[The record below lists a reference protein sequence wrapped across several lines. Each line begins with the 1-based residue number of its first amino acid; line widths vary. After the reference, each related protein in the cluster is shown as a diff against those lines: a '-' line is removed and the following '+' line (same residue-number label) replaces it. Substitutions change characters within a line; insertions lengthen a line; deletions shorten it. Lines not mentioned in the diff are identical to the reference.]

1 VLYFQLIQH
10 ILLCRLRQWDKD
22 GVVNL
27 HGFTWSRQMLKSRK
41 SKPFIIA
48 TEGATTDGRH
58 ISKEM
63 LTQMA
68 ANYRPDVYTA
78 VVNLEHFLSMHPE
91 SAFSAYGKVISLGTQ
106 EKEIFGQ
113 KRTQL
118 TAVVEVTDAAV
129 ALQQAGKKCF
139 ASMEIMP
146 NFTGRGEAY
155 MTGLAL
161 TDTPAS
167 LGTEPMRFSAFST
180 GKKDDIYVFNG
191 ETELSFEGD
200 EPKNEDEGAKL
211 FTKVKELLGMNR
223 KVDDARLLGFFTDH
237 GHAIETLAL
246 SQKTLL
252 DRQEAIFRERDASEA
267 QAKEFKAALDKLTTD
282 FNTLKTELSNAAATP
297 QRPGALGG
305 SGAVKTDC

>member
-1 VLYFQLIQH
+1 
-10 ILLCRLRQWDKD
+10 
-22 GVVNL
+22 
-27 HGFTWSRQMLKSRK
+27 MKSRK
-41 SKPFIIA
+41 SKPFVVA
-48 TEGATTDGRH
+48 TEGTTTDGRH

-63 LTQMA
+63 LMQMA

-78 VVNLEHFLSMHPE
+78 VVNLEHILSLHPE
-91 SAFSAYGKVISLGTQ
+91 SAFSAYGKVISLGTR
-106 EKEIFGQ
+106 ETEIFGQ

-129 ALQQAGKKCF
+129 TLQQAGKKCF

-146 NFTGRGEAY
+146 NFTGHGEAY

-191 ETELSFEGD
+191 ETELSFEG
-200 EPKNEDEGAKL
+200 EESRKEDEGTKL

-223 KVDDARLLGFFTDH
+223 KADDEKLRDFFIDH
-237 GHAIETLAL
+237 GHAIETLAI
-246 SQKTLL
+246 SQKALL
-252 DRQEAIFRERDASEA
+252 DRQEVIFRERDASEA
-267 QAKEFKAALDKLTTD
+267 RAKEFKTAVEKLSTELAA
-282 FNTLKTELSNAAATP
+282 LKTELSNAPATP
-297 QRPGALGG
+297 QRPAAAGGAGT
-305 SGAVKTDC
+305 VTTDC